1 MAQAELDEMLARE
14 YSRGWEMAEPCRK
27 ENEKLKTALRACR
40 ALIDAILCEQKGGD
54 PISPVEA
61 QGHASYFYAGRS
73 GVKQSGLAGN
83 QRSDL
88 VKSVDERKEL

>member
-1 MAQAELDEMLARE
+1 MARAELDEMLARE

-40 ALIDAILCEQKGGD
+40 ALIDAILYEQRGGD

-61 QGHASYFYAGRS
+61 QGHASYFCALPYGIKLG
-73 GVKQSGLAGN
+73 GVFAWNSPGYIPY
-83 QRSDL
+83 R
-88 VKSVDERKEL
+88 